1 MTFQLSDISEAKAEE
16 DNYRRYKETQKMG
29 YVSCGGTVGE

>member
-1 MTFQLSDISEAKAEE
+1 MGALWVSKMGYVSYGTLWVS
-16 DNYRRYKETQKMG
+16 KMG